1 MTVVY
6 DRKAKTYI
14 SNITPGSWLSRLDA
28 ELAELPPDLVERAEK
43 LTDSLKVALKAVRLI
58 QSNAVEQNG
67 QPDIYFVKSQTRDDL
82 HFVDLGKGCDC
93 DAFQNGIICSHWV
106 ACLLV
111 ASSDDN
117 EAEPVPEPEPH
128 NTCNDLI
135 EELFG
140 PPCQVYDKAGRVVF
154 G

>member
-67 QPDIYFVKSQTRDDL
+67 QPDIYFVKSQTHGDW
-82 HFVDLGKGCDC
+82 HMVDLEEGCDC
-93 DAFQNGIICSHWV
+93 DAFCNGIICSHWV
-106 ACLLV
+106 AALLV
-111 ASSDDN
+111 ASAEGN
-117 EAEPVPEPEPH
+117 EVEPAPQREPRKTIQAIPPKPA
-128 NTCNDLI
+128 CQALI
-135 EELFG
+135 DELWS
-140 PPCQVYDKAGRVVF
+140 
-154 G
+154 